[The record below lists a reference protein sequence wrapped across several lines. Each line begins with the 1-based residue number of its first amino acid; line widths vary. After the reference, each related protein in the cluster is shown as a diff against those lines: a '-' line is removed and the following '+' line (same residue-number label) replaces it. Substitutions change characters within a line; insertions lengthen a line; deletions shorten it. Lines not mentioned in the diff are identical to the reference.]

1 MKNAFRFGAI
11 ALFLTASSPAFAA
24 IQIFNAPG
32 VVQPAENV
40 LLPSGQTGTTVMGM
54 TNQSATSVTF
64 KSNNGDVLTT
74 PSNGQAR
81 IETTENPSSLAALQ
95 FYLTNPS
102 LNFTQFEFN
111 LANIVGNGLQ
121 LVTLNYAG
129 SSSGSSTFSLGNG
142 SNWLAGNATDGSYF
156 TNISF
161 AASGA
166 GTNDIRQIRIGG
178 ISATAAVPE
187 PATWMLM
194 FMGLAFIG
202 TVMRRK
208 QAAQPG
214 ARVSFA

>member
-1 MKNAFRFGAI
+1 MKNMFRLGAG
-11 ALFLTASSPAFAA
+11 ALFLAASSPALAA
-24 IQIFNAPG
+24 IQIYNAPG

-40 LLPSGQTGTTVMGM
+40 LLPSGQTGLTVLGT

-64 KSNNGDVLTT
+64 QSKNGDVLTT

-95 FYLTNPS
+95 FYLTNPNLS
-102 LNFTQFEFN
+102 FTQFEFN
-111 LANIVGNGLQ
+111 LANIVGSGLQ

-129 SSSGSSTFSLGNG
+129 STSGSSTFSLGNG
-142 SNWLAGNATDGSYF
+142 SNWLAGNATEGSYF

-166 GTNDIRQIRIGG
+166 GTNDIRQVRIGG
-178 ISATAAVPE
+178 ISSTAAVPE
-187 PATWMLM
+187 PGTWMLM
-194 FMGLAFIG
+194 FMGLALIG

-208 QAAQPG
+208 QATEPG